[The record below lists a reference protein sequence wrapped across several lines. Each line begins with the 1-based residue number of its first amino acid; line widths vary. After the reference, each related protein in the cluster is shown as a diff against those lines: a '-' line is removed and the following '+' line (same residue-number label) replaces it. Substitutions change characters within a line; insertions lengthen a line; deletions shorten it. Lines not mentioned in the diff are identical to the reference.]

1 MKILV
6 VGSGGREHA
15 LVWKLIQSPK
25 VDKVYCAPGNA
36 GIGGVA
42 ELVDIQADDIQGLC
56 NFAKESA
63 IDLTVVGPEVP
74 LVMGIVDRFEEEGLR
89 IFGANRACA
98 QLEGSKAFAKEF
110 MIRHQIPTAKYME
123 CTDIETA
130 RKALGI
136 YGHPM
141 VIKADGL
148 AAGKGVV
155 IAEGQEDAIRT
166 LEEIMEAKV
175 FGEAGNKV
183 VIEEFLTGIEASVLC
198 FVDGTTIKPMVS
210 AQDYKK
216 IFEED
221 KGPNTGG
228 MGTYSPS
235 HVYDSKLESLVKEQ
249 ILLPIMEGFQRDG
262 LKFKGILFIGLML
275 TENGPKVLEFNTR
288 FGDPETQVILTRL
301 ETDLVEIMESI
312 LEDRLK
318 EKEIQWCSQKTVC
331 VVIAAGGYPDAY
343 EKGTVIHG
351 LDKIDDDVMVFH
363 GGTKIHEGQVVTN
376 GGRVLGVTARGNTVE
391 EARERAYENV
401 KKIHFEDMY
410 FRKDIG
416 KRPIL

>member
-15 LVWKLIQSPK
+15 LVWKLLQSPK

-36 GIGGVA
+36 GIGELA
-42 ELVDIQADDIQGLC
+42 ELVDIQGDDVQGLC
-56 NFAKESA
+56 RFAKESG

-74 LVMGIVDRFEEEGLR
+74 LVMGIVDGFEGEGLR
-89 IFGANRACA
+89 VFGPNQACA

-110 MIRHQIPTAKYME
+110 MIRHQIPTARYIE
-123 CTDIETA
+123 CTDMESAT
-130 RKALGI
+130 KAIGI
-136 YGHPM
+136 YGYPM

-155 IAEGQEDAIRT
+155 IAEGKEDALRA
-166 LEEIMEAKV
+166 LEEIMEAKI
-175 FGEAGNKV
+175 FGEAGSKI

-235 HVYDSKLESLVKEQ
+235 HVYDYRLESYVQEQ
-249 ILLPIMEGFQRDG
+249 ILLPIMKGFQRDA
-262 LKFKGILFIGLML
+262 LTYRGILFIGLML
-275 TENGPKVLEFNTR
+275 TEDGPRVLEFNTR
-288 FGDPETQVILTRL
+288 FGDPETQVILARL
-301 ETDLVEIMESI
+301 ETDLIEIMEAI
-312 LEDRLK
+312 LEERLADQ
-318 EKEIQWCSQKTVC
+318 EIRWRHEKTVC
-331 VVIAAGGYPDAY
+331 VVIAAEGYPDAY
-343 EKGTVIHG
+343 ERGKSIYG
-351 LDKIDDDVMVFH
+351 LDEVDDDVMVFH
-363 GGTKIHEGQVVTN
+363 GGTKEKEGQIVTN
-376 GGRVLGVTARGNTVE
+376 GGRVLGVTAWGNTVE
-391 EARERAYENV
+391 IAREKAYKNV
-401 KKIHFEDMY
+401 EKICFEGMY
-410 FRKDIG
+410 CRRDIG
-416 KRPIL
+416 KQPIV

>member
-1 MKILV
+1 MRILV
-6 VGSGGREHA
+6 VGSGGREHG
-15 LVWKLIQSPK
+15 LVWKLMQSPK
-25 VDKVYCAPGNA
+25 VDKIYCAPGNP
-36 GIGGVA
+36 GIGRLA
-42 ELVDIQADDIQGLC
+42 ELIDLQVHDIGGLC
-56 NFAKESA
+56 SFAKEKE

-89 IFGANRACA
+89 IFAPNRACA

-110 MIRHQIPTAKYME
+110 MIRHQIPTAKYIE
-123 CTDIETA
+123 CTDVEAA

-136 YGHPM
+136 YGYPM

-155 IAEGQEDAIRT
+155 IAERQEDALKA

-175 FGEAGNKV
+175 FGAAGDKI
-183 VIEEFLTGIEASVLC
+183 VIEEYLTGTEASVLC

-216 IFEED
+216 IFDED

-235 HVYDSKLESLVKEQ
+235 HVYDSSLESLVEEQ
-249 ILLPIMEGFQRDG
+249 ILRSIMEGFRKDG
-262 LKFKGILFIGLML
+262 LDFKGILFIGLML
-275 TENGPKVLEFNTR
+275 TEDGPKVLEFNTR

-301 ETDLVEIMESI
+301 ETDLIEIMESI
-312 LEDRLK
+312 LENKL
-318 EKEIQWCSQKTVC
+318 EEQEILWCEQKTVC
-331 VVIAAGGYPDAY
+331 VVVAAGGYPDAY
-343 EKGTVIHG
+343 EKGRVISG
-351 LDKIDDDVMVFH
+351 LDKVDADVVVFH
-363 GGTKIHEGQVVTN
+363 AGTKAHEGQVVTN
-376 GGRVLGVTARGNTVE
+376 GGRVLGVTAWGDTVE
-391 EARERAYENV
+391 AAREKAYANV
-401 KKIHFEDMY
+401 EKIHFEGMY

-416 KRPIL
+416 KQPKV

>member
-15 LVWKLIQSPK
+15 LVWKLLQSPK

-36 GIGGVA
+36 GIGELA
-42 ELVDIQADDIQGLC
+42 ELVDIQGDDVQGLC
-56 NFAKESA
+56 RFAKESG

-74 LVMGIVDRFEEEGLR
+74 LVMGIVDGFEGEGLR
-89 IFGANRACA
+89 VFGPNQACA

-110 MIRHQIPTAKYME
+110 MIRHQIPTARYIE
-123 CTDIETA
+123 CTDMESAT
-130 RKALGI
+130 KAIGI
-136 YGHPM
+136 YGYPM

-155 IAEGQEDAIRT
+155 IAEGKEDALRA
-166 LEEIMEAKV
+166 LEEIMEAKI
-175 FGEAGNKV
+175 FGEAGSKI

-235 HVYDSKLESLVKEQ
+235 HVYDY
-249 ILLPIMEGFQRDG
+249 
-262 LKFKGILFIGLML
+262 
-275 TENGPKVLEFNTR
+275 
-288 FGDPETQVILTRL
+288 RL
-301 ETDLVEIMESI
+301 
-312 LEDRLK
+312 
-318 EKEIQWCSQKTVC
+318 
-331 VVIAAGGYPDAY
+331 
-343 EKGTVIHG
+343 
-351 LDKIDDDVMVFH
+351 
-363 GGTKIHEGQVVTN
+363 
-376 GGRVLGVTARGNTVE
+376 
-391 EARERAYENV
+391 
-401 KKIHFEDMY
+401 
-410 FRKDIG
+410 
-416 KRPIL
+416 

>member
-1 MKILV
+1 MKVLV

-15 LVWKLIQSPK
+15 LVWKLLQSSK

-36 GIGGVA
+36 GIKELA
-42 ELVDIQADDIQGLC
+42 ELVDIQGDDIHGLC
-56 NFAKESA
+56 RFAKESG

-89 IFGANRACA
+89 IFGPNQACA
-98 QLEGSKAFAKEF
+98 QLEGSKTFAKEF
-110 MIRHQIPTAKYME
+110 MIRHQIPTARYIE
-123 CTDIETA
+123 CTDIEAA

-136 YGHPM
+136 YGYPM

-155 IAEGQEDAIRT
+155 IAEGQEDA
-166 LEEIMEAKV
+166 LKALGEIMEAKI
-175 FGEAGNKV
+175 FGEAGSKI

-216 IFEED
+216 IFEDD

-235 HVYDSKLESLVKEQ
+235 HVYDNRLENFVQEQ
-249 ILLPIMEGFQRDG
+249 ILLPIMKGFRSDE
-262 LKFKGILFIGLML
+262 LAYKGILFIGLML
-275 TENGPKVLEFNTR
+275 TEDGPKVLEFNTR

-301 ETDLVEIMESI
+301 ETDLVEIMEAI
-312 LEDRLK
+312 LEERLMGQ
-318 EKEIQWCSQKTVC
+318 EIQWRHQKTVC
-331 VVIAAGGYPDAY
+331 VVIAAEGYPDVY
-343 EKGTVIHG
+343 ERGKSIYG
-351 LDKIDDDVMVFH
+351 LDKVDDDVMVFH
-363 GGTKIHEGQVVTN
+363 GGTKNKDGQVVTN
-376 GGRVLGVTARGNTVE
+376 GGRVLGVTAWGNTVE
-391 EARERAYENV
+391 AAREKAYVNV
-401 KKIHFEDMY
+401 EKIHFEGMY

-416 KRPIL
+416 KQPIM